1 MLKVKEYKNSIII
14 NNQHNIISSTTFR
27 SPTPQAEMDYVLER
41 QW

>member
-1 MLKVKEYKNSIII
+1 MLKVKEYKNGII